1 MGVRPAPICA
11 IIKMWK
17 FERNSIYKDLRI
29 TPMFYGRFYDDLSSV
44 TTNSRRAQLM
54 RNLIESED
62 PDNLIRLTLDY
73 PETKDH
79 YTPIPNM
86 EVRVDQQ
93 GGLDT
98 RLYRKPQ
105 KKLPTFNAK
114 SHHPQSVKVHTITS
128 LYQTAESVPSSATNR
143 THSERMIDELSLNN
157 RYSRRMLEKIKKQ
170 RQERQRRKRK
180 RLNTRS
186 ERVTTLKLP
195 FLSDKST
202 TQIKRVAEFLNSK
215 HTIEDSNYS

>member
-1 MGVRPAPICA
+1 
-11 IIKMWK
+11 
-17 FERNSIYKDLRI
+17 
-29 TPMFYGRFYDDLSSV
+29 
-44 TTNSRRAQLM
+44 M

-86 EVRVDQQ
+86 EVWVDQQ

-114 SHHPQSVKVHTITS
+114 SHHPQSAKAHTITNI
-128 LYQTAESVPSSATNR
+128 YRTAESVSSSATNR

-157 RYSRRMLEKIKKQ
+157 RYSSRVLEKIKKQ

-202 TQIKRVAEFLNSK
+202 TQIKRVAESLNIPVRRVTS
-215 HTIEDSNYS
+215 SSS